1 MLAQWCVADTDLA
14 TQQALVA
21 TTGLSPLLCQVL
33 INRGMTDAAAAQAF
47 LTPSLHDL
55 HDPYRMH
62 GMAQAVQRLVAAI
75 RQGERIAIY
84 GDYDVDGVTATA
96 LLVTF
101 FDELGLKVPYYIPE
115 RASEGYGLNAASM
128 RQLARAGVRLLI
140 TVDCGSTAL
149 EEVALARRLGMDIV
163 ITDHHQPPE
172 RLPDACAVLNPH
184 QPACAYPNKHLC
196 GVGVVFKFLTAL
208 RAALREAQLLSDRLP
223 NLKRHLDFAA
233 LGTIADVMPLREE
246 NRVIVHYGL
255 QELTQT
261 RKLGLQALRQVSG
274 RAEKPAGVGEVGFQ
288 LAPRLNASGRLGSAT
303 HSVELL
309 TARDAHEAGRLAQLL
324 DVVNQQRRAL
334 QQAMEEDVHER
345 IAQQYNG
352 SPPAA
357 IVLGDPAWHLGVV
370 GIVAAKMVEAYH
382 RPTFL
387 LHINGDTARGSGRSI
402 PAFNL
407 YHGLQRC
414 AQWLRQFGGHKY
426 AAGLT
431 MDTAHLPF
439 LQEDFIRFA
448 TDTLSP
454 QDLQPTLHLDAV
466 VALAD
471 ITPALV
477 ADLERCE
484 PHGAGNPTPL
494 FCAQAVQL
502 ASPIRLLGQQGQH
515 ARFRVAQ
522 DGVTL
527 NVVAFHQA
535 EQVLALPAEAVVD
548 IAFTPTINTWR
559 DQHTLELHLRALRPH
574 RPLQHRENH

>member
-1 MLAQWCVADTDLA
+1 MHVQWHVADSDLA
-14 TQQALVA
+14 TRQALA
-21 TTGLSPLLCQVL
+21 AATGLSPLLCQVL
-33 INRGMTDAAAAQAF
+33 LNRGLTDAAAVRAF

-55 HDPYRMH
+55 HDPYLLH
-62 GMAQAVQRLVAAI
+62 GMAPAVQRLVAAI
-75 RQGERIAIY
+75 RQSERIAIY

-101 FDELGLKVPYYIPE
+101 FHELGLQVPYYIPE
-115 RASEGYGLNAASM
+115 RASEGYGLNANSI
-128 RQLARAGVRLLI
+128 RQLASAQVRLLI
-140 TVDCGSTAL
+140 TVDCGSTAI

-163 ITDHHQPPE
+163 ITDHHQPPD

-184 QPACAYPNKHLC
+184 QPGCGYPNKHLC
-196 GVGVVFKFLTAL
+196 GVGVVFKLLTAL
-208 RAALREAQLLSDRLP
+208 RAALRQAQLCLEHLP
-223 NLKRHLDFAA
+223 NLKRHLDLVT

-246 NRVIVHYGL
+246 NRVMVHYGL

-274 RAEKPAGVGEVGFQ
+274 RADKPAGVGEVGFQ

-309 TARDAHEAGRLAQLL
+309 IASMAPEAARLAQFLNE
-324 DVVNQQRRAL
+324 VNQQRRAL

-345 IAQQYNG
+345 IAQQYDG
-352 SPPAA
+352 RPPAA
-357 IVLGDPAWHLGVV
+357 IVLGDPSWHLGVV
-370 GIVAAKMVEAYH
+370 GIVAAKIVEAYH

-407 YHGLQRC
+407 YHGLQHC

-431 MDTAHLPF
+431 MDTDRLPL

-448 TDTLSP
+448 ADTLAP
-454 QDLQPTLHLDAV
+454 EDLQPTLHLDAV
-466 VALAD
+466 VPLTE
-471 ITPALV
+471 ITPGLV
-477 ADLERCE
+477 ADLACCA
-484 PHGAGNPTPL
+484 PHGAGNPVPL
-494 FCAQAVQL
+494 FCSQAVRITT
-502 ASPIRLLGQQGQH
+502 PIRRLGQQGQH

-522 DGVTL
+522 EGVAL
-527 NVVAFHQA
+527 NVVAFQQA
-535 EQVLALPAEAVVD
+535 EQIAALPAGAVLD

-559 DQHTLELHLRALRPH
+559 DQQTLELHLRALRPH
-574 RPLQHRENH
+574 TPAHSWESH